1 MEKFRNY
8 MFFENL
14 EQISRDINKLISLD
28 RGVIDKLIC
37 NGHDWA
43 AEHMTTAKDD
53 IEEVTNFLLSN
64 VDSAPHSGEIYEGLD
79 TERLKNYMFFENLEQ
94 NM

>member
-1 MEKFRNY
+1 MDRLKNY

-14 EQISRDINKLISLD
+14 EQLSRDIDKLMSLD
-28 RGVIDKLIC
+28 KDKVDAIIT

-43 AEHMTTAKDD
+43 AEHVTTAKDD

-64 VDSAPHSGEIYEGLD
+64 ADKELND
-79 TERLKNYMFFENLEQ
+79 KTRLFSFAIGTSF
-94 NM
+94 

>member
-1 MEKFRNY
+1 MREFRNY

-64 VDSAPHSGEIYEGLD
+64 VDSKPYIESINENGAIKRTFSNKVDSGE
-79 TERLKNYMFFENLEQ
+79 
-94 NM
+94 